1 MSYNISFKN
10 YSEWKKFYESNP
22 AQLLEDYFGVKIPV
36 YQKVLLRWMTRTS
49 HLWVSLIHL
58 KGW

>member
-1 MSYNISFKN
+1 MVITMQANN
-10 YSEWKKFYESNP
+10 YSEWMKFYKSNP
-22 AQLLEDYFGVKIPV
+22 AQLLEDYFGVKIPG